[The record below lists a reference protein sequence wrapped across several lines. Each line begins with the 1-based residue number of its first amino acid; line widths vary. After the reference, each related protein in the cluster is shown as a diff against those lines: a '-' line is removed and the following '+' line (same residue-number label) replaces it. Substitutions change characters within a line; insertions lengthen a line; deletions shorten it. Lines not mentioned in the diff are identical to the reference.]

1 VEGYR
6 SYPDDRPSYREG
18 IPPEPD
24 YPESSGWYAER
35 SYREPERYDDPR
47 AADPATRMAHP
58 GPVPR
63 PSPGPAPTSGSG
75 PAPAPTGSAGVP
87 GGSTAP
93 WSGDEPPAPRRAPV
107 APASPGPA
115 SDGVYRSKRPATAAL
130 IGVPAAIL
138 ELPVLFMLS
147 DAMFADPIASA
158 SGVVA
163 GICLVLA
170 LPLLAVGMYAVATGA
185 VRAAGPNSAQAW
197 LRPPVA
203 YLSVALILFVAAGLA
218 G

>member
-1 VEGYR
+1 MEGYR
-6 SYPDDRPSYREG
+6 SYSDDRPSYREG
-18 IPPEPD
+18 MPPEPD
-24 YPESSGWYAER
+24 YPEGSGWYTER

-47 AADPATRMAHP
+47 AIDPATRVAPSGPRP
-58 GPVPR
+58 GPG
-63 PSPGPAPTSGSG
+63 PGPTSGSG
-75 PAPAPTGSAGVP
+75 PAPVPSGSAGVP
-87 GGSTAP
+87 GGSPGP
-93 WSGDEPPAPRRAPV
+93 WSGDEPPAPRRAPG

-115 SDGVYRSKRPATAAL
+115 SDGVYRSRRPATAAL
-130 IGVPAAIL
+130 IGVPAALL
-138 ELPVLFMLS
+138 ELPALVLLQ
-147 DAMFADPIASA
+147 DAMFADPDASS

-170 LPLLAVGMYAVATGA
+170 LPLLAIGLYAVATGA